1 MLQGEVRH
9 VNSPTRRVYLRGGP
23 KAGTFYTVGNVK
35 GTRLYYQTGKGPT
48 TKTAVY
54 AQTTET
60 VRRDGL
66 EYEIFEFDVTPDT

>member
-1 MLQGEVRH
+1 MLRGEVRY

-35 GTRLYYQTGKGPT
+35 GTRLLYETGKGAA
-48 TKTAVY
+48 TKTSVY
-54 AQTTET
+54 TQTAET

-66 EYEIFEFDVTPDT
+66 EYEIFEFDEAGTV